1 MSTKSRLDTI
11 KESLDTEDVLSVI
24 QAFYPDIPY
33 LETGFGLIL
42 PTICH
47 NADYTD
53 GSMKLYYYTNTHL
66 FHCYTRCQASF
77 DIYELV
83 EKINDNLGLGME
95 FPTMLA
101 VIQNRTKVVS
111 HWFEA
116 DDVYTSVLPKYKVQK
131 TLVTLPEYDESVLN
145 IFDKDYKPVEWLQ
158 DHITPTSMERYNI
171 RYSIARN
178 QIIIPHYDI
187 DGMLVGIRVRNLNP
201 WDIEMGKYMPAR
213 IEGKMYSHPLS
224 ANLYGIH
231 RTHKTIEKKK
241 TAYLFEGEKS
251 VLLMDGWYGD
261 DSVAVATCGN
271 KLNKLQ
277 LQILQ
282 RLGVQNI
289 VLCYDR
295 MNEEIHCDSH
305 YFHQL
310 YDMCRT
316 YKNYFNF
323 SFIYD
328 RDGLLLYKAAPVDYG
343 REIFEYL
350 LRKRV
355 VIR

>member
-1 MSTKSRLDTI
+1 MRKQELDSL
-11 KESLDTEDVLSVI
+11 KESFDNEDILNII
-24 QAFYPDIPY
+24 QSFYPDIPY
-33 LETGFGLIL
+33 METSFGLIF

-53 GSMKLYYYTNTHL
+53 GSMKLYYYSNTHL

-83 EKINDNLGLGME
+83 QKISDNLGYGWD
-95 FPTMLA
+95 FSTIFA
-101 VIQNRTKVVS
+101 RISNCVKTAFC
-111 HWFEA
+111 WYEA
-116 DDVYTSVLPKYKVQK
+116 DDAYVSVLPKYEKQK
-131 TLVTLPEYDESVLN
+131 TVVVLPRYDEKVLN
-145 IFDKDYKPVEWLQ
+145 AFNADYKPIEWLN
-158 DHITPTSMERYNI
+158 DHITPWSMDRYNI
-171 RYSIARN
+171 RFSIANN

-187 DGMLVGIRVRNLNP
+187 DGILVGIRVRNLNP

-231 RTHKTIEKKK
+231 RTNHAIQKQK

-261 DSVAVATCGN
+261 ESVAVATCGN
-271 KLNKLQ
+271 KVNKLQ
-277 LQILQ
+277 LQLLQ

-295 MNEEIHCDSH
+295 MNDKPTFEHS
-305 YFHQL
+305 YFHDL
-310 YDMCRT
+310 YDICRA

-328 RDGLLLYKAAPVDYG
+328 SEGLLQYKAAPVDYG

-355 VIR
+355 IIR